1 MRPARATGNARAWC
15 ARPLHGLR
23 PAAARLEA
31 KLGVAVFDGVA
42 AASRAVQRGL
52 MRRNFAGAPAAGL
65 RRLT

>member
-1 MRPARATGNARAWC
+1 
-15 ARPLHGLR
+15 
-23 PAAARLEA
+23 
-31 KLGVAVFDGVA
+31 VFDGVA